1 MLNILHLKY
10 AVEIAETRSI
20 SKAAENLYM
29 GQPNLSRA
37 IKELEAHLGITIFKR
52 TSRGIT
58 VTPEGEEFLQYAK
71 KIVSEVNEIE
81 AMYREGKKPKQS
93 FSVCVPRA
101 SYISAA
107 FAAFSRHI
115 STAEPAEIFYKETNS
130 MRTIKNVAGGEYNL
144 GILRYQLT
152 FEKYFR
158 SLFSEKNLVAET
170 VTDFSYLLLLSE
182 NHPLAK
188 KETILSEDLGEYI
201 EISHG
206 DPYVPSLPMV
216 DVKKQEL
223 SRHVDKRIFVFERG
237 SQFELLEK
245 VPSTFMWAS
254 PVPKALCEKYHLI
267 QRECQDNDK
276 VYRDV
281 LVYRKGYRLTS
292 LDQQFIT
299 DVCEAKRKYI
309 EKSQPEENQ

>member
-1 MLNILHLKY
+1 
-10 AVEIAETRSI
+10 
-20 SKAAENLYM
+20 M

-37 IKELEAHLGITIFKR
+37 IKELETHLGITIFKR

-81 AMYREGKKPKQS
+81 AIYREGKKPKQS
-93 FSVCVPRA
+93 FSACVPRA

-107 FAAFSRHI
+107 FAAFARHI
-115 STAEPAEIFYKETNS
+115 STSEPAEIFYKETNS
-130 MRTIKNVAGGEYNL
+130 MRTIKNVSGGEYNL
-144 GILRYQLT
+144 GILRYQIT

-158 SLFSEKNLVAET
+158 SLFTEKNLVAET

-188 KETILSEDLGEYI
+188 KETIVSADLADFI

-206 DPYVPSLPMV
+206 DPYVPSLPMM

-245 VPSTFMWAS
+245 VSAAFMWAS
-254 PVPKALCEKYHLI
+254 PVPKALCEKYHLV
-267 QRECQDNDK
+267 QRQCQDNDK
-276 VYRDV
+276 LYRDV
-281 LVYRKGYRLTS
+281 LVYRKGYRLTD
-292 LDQQFIT
+292 LDNQFIT
-299 DVCEAKRKYI
+299 DVCEAKRRYI
-309 EKSQPEENQ
+309 EKSQPEEEME